1 MPFFQDPLAIF
12 AVLML
17 NIIICEQLCK
27 LPYFRAFGSAL
38 LVIITTAITANLG
51 IIPSASTPAPLYDG
65 IFTYLAPLSIFYLLL
80 TVNLRGLKKAGAP
93 MILFFLLGSV
103 GTMLGVLAG
112 MYLIKGPESLGDS
125 FFALGGMF
133 TGTYIGGSSNFN
145 ALALHYNVNKEG
157 NLYAAATAADNI
169 ITALWMVVTLLL
181 PPLLQRYFPRQQKGP
196 LEAKEQQRLTDEAH
210 AHINDQEQLN
220 PLELSILLGVG
231 ALALYI
237 SQWFAS
243 LFPSIPM
250 IIFLTTL
257 ALILAQFPLVQRL
270 RGLRLVG
277 MFCIYLFLAVIGAY
291 CDLAALMRDGQLAI
305 SMLMLVTVLVLVHGT
320 VLFGIGGL
328 LKQDWDVLSIASQA
342 NIGGSASALAL
353 SKGLNRADLHLP
365 AILVGA
371 LGNAIGTYL
380 GILIAEY
387 LRTWG

>member
-1 MPFFQDPLAIF
+1 
-12 AVLML
+12 
-17 NIIICEQLCK
+17 
-27 LPYFRAFGSAL
+27 
-38 LVIITTAITANLG
+38 
-51 IIPSASTPAPLYDG
+51 
-65 IFTYLAPLSIFYLLL
+65 
-80 TVNLRGLKKAGAP
+80 
-93 MILFFLLGSV
+93 
-103 GTMLGVLAG
+103 
-112 MYLIKGPESLGDS
+112 
-125 FFALGGMF
+125 
-133 TGTYIGGSSNFN
+133 
-145 ALALHYNVNKEG
+145 
-157 NLYAAATAADNI
+157 
-169 ITALWMVVTLLL
+169 MVVTLLL

-196 LEAKEQQRLTDEAH
+196 LEAEEQQRLTDEAH

-243 LFPSIPM
+243 LFPNIPM

-257 ALILAQFPLVQRL
+257 ALIMAQFPLIQRL

-305 SMLMLVTVLVLVHGT
+305 SMLMLVTILVLVHGSL
-320 VLFGIGGL
+320 LFGLGGL